1 MKNTS
6 ATPPTAPTDGRVPG
20 EDNAAQSGGHGP
32 VVLPGPRVGSV
43 RPVPD
48 AMEPMVINETDAA
61 LVVSGELDAQT
72 APDLAAAIAKATD
85 RDHLAIDLGE
95 VTFIDSSGLRVL
107 LEAHNDRLAAERSF
121 VLQRPSAAVSRL
133 LEVAGVSD
141 YLVVEAG

>member
-1 MKNTS
+1 M
-6 ATPPTAPTDGRVPG
+6 
-20 EDNAAQSGGHGP
+20 
-32 VVLPGPRVGSV
+32 